1 VKRIRGD
8 DLIAIGLEPGP
19 LFGVAL
25 NALPKA
31 VKRLGRDEA
40 LAELRSVV
48 AEPDAHT
55 GHAYFAKVAEKL
67 IDARAALAVAFAER
81 DAPAPFQSWCID
93 AEQGALDQM
102 QNALR
107 LPSAVRGALMP
118 DAHRGYG
125 LPIGGVLATEGTVI
139 PYGVGVDIACR
150 MKLTVLDLPS
160 ALLDEQ
166 PEVLERALLRE
177 TQFGTG
183 ATLRER
189 ADHDVLDAGR
199 WASTQLVRNLRER
212 ATGQLGTSGSG
223 NHFVEFGRLDLAADD
238 LGLSAGSYLAVL
250 SHSGSRGPGAL
261 IAGHYTKVARGLH
274 PELPKELSYLA
285 WLELAS
291 EPGQEYWEAMS
302 LMGDFAAA
310 SHEVIH
316 ARLARHLR
324 AEVLAGVENH
334 HNFAWRER
342 HGERDVV
349 VHRKGATPAGAGVLG
364 VIPGSMATPGFVVRG
379 RGSAASLESA
389 SHGAGRVMSR
399 TAARERFT
407 WKQVQPLLD
416 RAGVRLLA
424 AGIDENPL
432 VYKDINEVIAAQTDL
447 VDVVARFSPCIV
459 RMADSGEQPED

>member
-1 VKRIRGD
+1 MTRIRGD

-31 VKRLGRDEA
+31 VKRLGREQA
-40 LAELRSVV
+40 LADLQTVV

-55 GHAYFAKVAEKL
+55 GHAYFAKVAETL
-67 IDARAALAVAFAER
+67 IAARPKPGQAFAER
-81 DAPAPFQSWCID
+81 DAPAPFESWCIGD
-93 AEQGALDQM
+93 EPGALSQM

-118 DAHRGYG
+118 DAHQGYG
-125 LPIGGVLATEGTVI
+125 LPIGGVLATEDTVI

-160 ALLDEQ
+160 AMLDER
-166 PEVLERALLRE
+166 PEVLERALLCE
-177 TQFGTG
+177 TQFGSG

-189 ADHDVLDAGR
+189 ADHDVLDADR
-199 WASTQLVRNLRER
+199 WSGTRLTRQLRQK
-212 ATGQLGTSGSG
+212 AAGQLGTSGSG
-223 NHFVEFGRLDLAADD
+223 NHFVEFGRLDLAGDD
-238 LGLSAGSYLAVL
+238 LGLSAGSHLAVL

-261 IAGHYTKVARGLH
+261 IADHYTKAARALH

-285 WLELAS
+285 WLELGS
-291 EPGQEYWEAMS
+291 EPGQEYWTAMN

-310 SHEVIH
+310 NHEVIH

-324 AEVLAGVENH
+324 ASVVACVENH
-334 HNFAWRER
+334 HNFAWKER
-342 HGERDVV
+342 HGEREVV
-349 VHRKGATPAGAGVLG
+349 VHRKGATPAGVGVLG

-389 SHGAGRVMSR
+389 SHGAGRLMSR
-399 TAARERFT
+399 TAARQRFT
-407 WKQVQPLLD
+407 WKQVQPLLEQ
-416 RAGVRLLA
+416 AGVRLLA

-432 VYKDINEVIAAQTDL
+432 VYKDINAVIAAQADL
-447 VDVVARFSPCIV
+447 VDVVARFTPRIV
-459 RMADSGEQPED
+459 RMADSGEKPED